1 MHLYSIGTCILY
13 TVISPCIAEIESC
26 GFTVGQEGILSV
38 ADLVMKYILM
48 IAG

>member
-1 MHLYSIGTCILY
+1 MIAFEIHVSTDK
-13 TVISPCIAEIESC
+13 SPCIAEIESC
-26 GFTVGQEGILSV
+26 GFKVGQEEILSV